1 MTINI
6 ITEKRPPL
14 SLEKRKKTV
23 NQHMQI
29 EESPIIMAQSVY
41 ESVNMPVYESKTDS
55 RINSN
60 TIS

>member
-55 RINSN
+55 RINFN